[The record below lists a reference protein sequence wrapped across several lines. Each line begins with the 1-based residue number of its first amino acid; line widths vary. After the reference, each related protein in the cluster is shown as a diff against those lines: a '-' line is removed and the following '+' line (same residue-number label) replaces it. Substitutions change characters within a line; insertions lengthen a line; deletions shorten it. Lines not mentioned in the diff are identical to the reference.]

1 MKKHTKGN
9 TNNINGKG
17 WRVLRYPTMDL
28 TEKMEETILEI
39 KTTID
44 KNGGIQDP
52 KNKRS
57 YYYVINNNPQL
68 RLFD

>member
-1 MKKHTKGN
+1 MG
-9 TNNINGKG
+9 G
-17 WRVLRYPTMDL
+17 WKVLRYPTKIL
-28 TEKMEETILEI
+28 TKNMETTITEI
-39 KTTID
+39 KEAID

-57 YYYVINNNPQL
+57 YYYVINTNSQL